1 MSNLGVLFSVVY
13 SKALPYLRD
22 VRDSALAQTRKDF
35 DVVLV
40 NDSCDKSQLQEIFS
54 PLNVTILDPEGGF
67 SGNRTQGINYA
78 WKQGYKYILFC
89 DADDSFTANRYEL
102 TVAEFENSN
111 ADILVCNLNIA
122 DEQCQPFLKDY
133 FSKEIPG
140 ERWIDADFLKDKNIF
155 GMSNTAIRLDALTED
170 IQIPET
176 PIVDWLLFTSL
187 LLKGQKA
194 KYITDSMVN
203 YRQYSSNMIGINR
216 FDVASFRR
224 LAGLKL
230 NHYRLLTDAG
240 HKQYEPLR
248 QESVSLQDLSDDEI
262 NSIVKRELAIHPQPL
277 WWQIITKKKYK
288 Q

>member
-1 MSNLGVLFSVVY
+1 MSNPSVLFSVVY

-22 VRDSALAQTRKDF
+22 VRDSVLAQTRRDF

-40 NDSCDKSQLQEIFS
+40 NDSYDKAQIQDIFS
-54 PLNVTILDPEGGF
+54 PINVTILEPEGGF

-78 WKQGYKYILFC
+78 RIQGYKYILFC
-89 DADDSFTANRYEL
+89 DADDSFIANRYER
-102 TVAEFENSN
+102 TIDEFEKSN

-133 FSKEIPG
+133 FSNEIPE
-140 ERWIDADFLKDKNIF
+140 ERWIDADFLSDKNIF

-176 PIVDWLLFTSL
+176 PIVDWLLFTTL
-187 LLKGQKA
+187 LLKGLKA

-224 LAGLKL
+224 LVGLKL
-230 NHYRLLTDAG
+230 NHYRLLTEIG
-240 HKQYEPLR
+240 YKQYEPLR
-248 QESVSLQDLSDDEI
+248 QESESLQNLSDDEI
-262 NSIVKRELAIHPQPL
+262 ETIVKRELAIHQHPL
-277 WWQIITKKKYK
+277 WWQIIKK
-288 Q
+288 

>member
-1 MSNLGVLFSVVY
+1 MNNPGVVFSVVY

-22 VRDSALAQTRKDF
+22 VRDSVLAQTRRDF

-40 NDSCDKSQLQEIFS
+40 NDSCDKAQIQDIFS
-54 PLNVTILDPEGGF
+54 PKNFTILEPEGGF

-78 WKQGYKYILFC
+78 QKQGYKYILFC
-89 DADDSFTANRYEL
+89 DADDSFTANRYAR
-102 TVAEFENSN
+102 TIDEFEKSN

-122 DEQCQPFLKDY
+122 DEQCRPFIKDY
-133 FSKEIPG
+133 FSKEIPSN
-140 ERWIDADFLKDKNIF
+140 RWIDADFLKDKNIF

-176 PIVDWLLFTSL
+176 PIVDWLLFTTL
-187 LLKGQKA
+187 LLKGLKA

-224 LAGLKL
+224 LTGLKL
-230 NHYRLLTDAG
+230 NHYRLLAEAG
-240 HKQYEPLR
+240 YKQYEPLR
-248 QESVSLQDLSDDEI
+248 QESESLLNLSDDEI
-262 NSIVKRELAIHPQPL
+262 ETIVKRELAIHPQPL
-277 WWQIITKKKYK
+277 WWQIITK
-288 Q
+288 

>member
-1 MSNLGVLFSVVY
+1 MSTPGVFFSVVY

-40 NDSCDKSQLQEIFS
+40 NDSCDKAQLKEIFS
-54 PLNVTILDPEGGF
+54 PLDVTILDPDGGF

-78 WKQGYKYILFC
+78 RKQGYKYILFC
-89 DADDSFTANRYEL
+89 DADDSFTANRYER
-102 TVAEFENSN
+102 TIVEFEKND

-122 DEQCQPFLKDY
+122 DEQCRPFFKDY
-133 FSKEIPG
+133 FSKEIEE

-176 PIVDWLLFTSL
+176 PIVDWLLFTTL
-187 LLKGQKA
+187 LFKGLKA
-194 KYITDSMVN
+194 RYITDSMVN
-203 YRQYSSNMIGINR
+203 YRQYSSNMIGINS

-224 LAGLKL
+224 LVGLKL
-230 NHYRLLTDAG
+230 NHYRLLTETG
-240 HKQYEPLR
+240 YKQFEPLR
-248 QESVSLQDLSDDEI
+248 QESESLQNLSDDEI
-262 NSIVKRELAIHPQPL
+262 ETIVKRELAIHQQPL
-277 WWQIITKKKYK
+277 WWQIIKK
-288 Q
+288 

>member
-1 MSNLGVLFSVVY
+1 MSTPGVFFSVVY

-40 NDSCDKSQLQEIFS
+40 NDSCDKAQLMEIFS
-54 PLNVTILDPEGGF
+54 PLNVTILEPEGGF
-67 SGNRTQGINYA
+67 SGNRTQGVNYA
-78 WKQGYKYILFC
+78 RNHGYKYILFC
-89 DADDSFTANRYEL
+89 DADDSFTANRYER
-102 TVAEFENSN
+102 TIDEFEKSN

-122 DEQCQPFLKDY
+122 DEKCQPFLKDY
-133 FSKEIPG
+133 FSKEIP
-140 ERWIDADFLKDKNIF
+140 EDRWIEADFLKDKNIF

-176 PIVDWLLFTSL
+176 PIVDWLLFTTL
-187 LLKGQKA
+187 LLKGLNA

-224 LAGLKL
+224 LMGLKL
-230 NHYRLLTDAG
+230 NHYRLLTEAG
-240 HKQYEPLR
+240 YKQYEPLR
-248 QESVSLQDLSDDEI
+248 QESESLQDLSNEEI
-262 NSIVKRELAIHPQPL
+262 EGIVKRELEIHQHPL
-277 WWQIITKKKYK
+277 WWQIIKK
-288 Q
+288 

>member
-1 MSNLGVLFSVVY
+1 MNNPGVLFSVVY

-22 VRDSALAQTRKDF
+22 VRDSALAQTRTDF

-40 NDSCDKSQLQEIFS
+40 NDSCDKAQLKEIFS
-54 PLNVTILDPEGGF
+54 PLNVTILEPDGGF

-78 WKQGYKYILFC
+78 RKHGYKYILFC
-89 DADDSFTANRYEL
+89 DADDSFTANRYER

-133 FSKEIPG
+133 FSKEIPTD
-140 ERWIDADFLKDKNIF
+140 RWIDADFLKDKNIF

-176 PIVDWLLFTSL
+176 PIVDWLLFSTL
-187 LLKGQKA
+187 LLKGLNA

-203 YRQYSSNMIGINR
+203 YRQYSSNMIGITKY
-216 FDVASFRR
+216 DVASFRR
-224 LAGLKL
+224 LTGLKL
-230 NHYRLLTDAG
+230 NHYRLLKEAG
-240 HKQYEPLR
+240 YKQYEPLM
-248 QESVSLQDLSDDEI
+248 QEVESLQNLSDDEI
-262 NSIVKRELAIHPQPL
+262 EIIVNRELAIHQQPL
-277 WWQIITKKKYK
+277 WWQIIKK
-288 Q
+288 